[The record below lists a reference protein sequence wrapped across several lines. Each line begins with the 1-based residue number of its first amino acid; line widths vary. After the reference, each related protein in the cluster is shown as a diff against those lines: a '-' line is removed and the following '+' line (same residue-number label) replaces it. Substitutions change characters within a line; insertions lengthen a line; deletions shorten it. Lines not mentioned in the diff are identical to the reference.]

1 MEKLTKQQEE
11 GIWMLLSKIH
21 NEEVVQCILE
31 TIGRENWT
39 RDILIESVNYL
50 TEEQEDL
57 LESLGG
63 GYTEEESNKHV
74 QNYIINSEIA
84 ERLKE
89 RGVSHYLY
97 ENEEYLDEIREGK
110 IICEGI
116 NLKEITKN
124 MILE

>member
-11 GIWMLLSKIH
+11 GIWMLLSNIH
-21 NEEVVQCILE
+21 DREVVQSILE
-31 TIGRENWT
+31 TLGRENWT
-39 RDILIESVNYL
+39 RDILIESDSYL
-50 TEEQEDL
+50 TKEQMKI

-63 GYTEEESNKHV
+63 GYTEEESNRHV

-84 ERLKE
+84 KKLKE
-89 RGVSHYLY
+89 QGVTHFLY

-110 IICEGI
+110 IICKGV